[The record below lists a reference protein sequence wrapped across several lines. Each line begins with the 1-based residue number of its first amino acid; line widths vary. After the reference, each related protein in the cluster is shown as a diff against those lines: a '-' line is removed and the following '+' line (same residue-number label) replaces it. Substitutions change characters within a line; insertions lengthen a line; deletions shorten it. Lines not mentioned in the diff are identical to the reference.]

1 MENLFKDFQP
11 VSSKAWKQKIQM
23 DLKGADYND
32 TLINQTNDVIK
43 IKPFYHSDDF
53 KSLQISDLN
62 NDFSICQTVFIADEK
77 IACNIAI
84 NALKKGVTVIRF
96 IANKVFDLDFVLN
109 HLKNQT
115 ESSFIFNLNFLD
127 EKFNSKIKKTTT
139 KLNCTF
145 NLDVIG
151 NYAKNGNWFKGQVLD
166 IKNTKVINSI
176 SINATLYQNAGAN
189 KVQQIAYALSHLNE
203 YLNANLI
210 NNDTLINCTFSVG
223 SDYFLEISK
232 LRAFRYLFNKLVA
245 EYGIKPQLNL
255 IVEPTLRNKTIY
267 DYNINMLR
275 TTTECMSAILGGAD
289 IISNISYDTLYH
301 KSNDFGER
309 IARNQLII
317 LKEESYFKEANTIA
331 KGSYYIEQLTYELAE
346 NSLKLF
352 KEIENNG
359 GFIEQLKKGAIQ
371 RKIEESA
378 KKEQQQFDANE
389 IILVGTN
396 KFSNENDKMKE
407 DLQLF
412 PFVKKQPR
420 QTSIQPIIPKRLA
433 EKLEQERLKQ
443 E

>member
-1 MENLFKDFQP
+1 MNLFKDFQS

-23 DLKGADYND
+23 DLKGADYNT
-32 TLINQTNDVIK
+32 TLINQTNDAIK
-43 IKPFYHSDDF
+43 IKPFYHSDNF
-53 KSLQISDLN
+53 KSLEIPDLN

-84 NALKKGVTVIRF
+84 NALNKGATTIRF

-109 HLKNQT
+109 QLKKQT
-115 ESSFIFNLNFLD
+115 AFNFIFNLNFLD
-127 EKFNSKIKKTTT
+127 EKFNSKIKKINT
-139 KLNCTF
+139 KLNCIF

-151 NYAKNGNWFKGQVLD
+151 NYAKNGNWFKSQILD
-166 IKNTKVINSI
+166 INNTKIKNSI
-176 SINATLYQNAGAN
+176 SINANLYQNAGAN
-189 KVQQIAYALSHLNE
+189 KAQQIAYALSHLNE
-203 YLNANLI
+203 YLNANIL
-210 NNDTLINCTFSVG
+210 NNNTLISCTFSVS
-223 SDYFLEISK
+223 SDYFFEISK

-245 EYGIKPQLNL
+245 EYNTKPQLQI
-255 IVEPTLRNKTIY
+255 IVEPSLRNKTIY

-289 IISNISYDTLYH
+289 IISNVSYDTIYH

-317 LKEESYFKEANTIA
+317 LKEESYFNEASNIA
-331 KGSYYIEQLTYELAE
+331 KGSYYIEQLTYELTE

-359 GFIEQLKKGAIQ
+359 GFITQLKKGTIQ
-371 RKIEESA
+371 RKINESA
-378 KKEQQQFDANE
+378 NKEQLQFNANE

-396 KFSNENDKMKE
+396 KFSNENDKMK
-407 DLQLF
+407 DNLQLF

-443 E
+443 EK